1 MGRLKPTKMT
11 GKFFLRTDRKPDKNG
26 KCAIYLDY
34 TLGTKH
40 AKTDT
45 DIWIEEKYWDAS
57 KREVSRKH
65 PQCARLN
72 HQLQKKRQKIDDA
85 LYDYSQQNKGRI
97 TIDTLRSIVQG
108 RSIGKVADS
117 DFVAY
122 AIETI
127 EERYKLGK
135 IGVSVRDNAFCS
147 LKKFRKFL
155 AETYG
160 EDSIYISEMSVD
172 VVKKYIFWR
181 QREGNINATINKA
194 LTPIMSAAKRAA
206 LVKLLDFSVA
216 EAISQ
221 LYLSDKKEMG
231 DEDEGEVHYLTK
243 NQVAEFVAMREIV
256 KYPRTKDFM
265 DMFLFALNACGLR
278 VSDIITLEWKS
289 IDFEKRTL
297 RKVLFKGDKLHEI
310 PLNDDAISILNRW
323 YERTGDHRFVFGFL
337 EDTFNLQDK
346 EERKRMRLNKNRA
359 IKTSLKTIGDKMGLP
374 FNLGMHVARHTFA
387 VWALNKGV
395 DIHIISQLMAH
406 SSVSVTEQRYA
417 KFLPSTLEKEV
428 QEKLN
433 FNLLNGKE

>member
-11 GKFFLRTDRKPDKNG
+11 GKFLLRTDRKSDKNG
-26 KCAIYLDY
+26 KYAIYIDY

-40 AKTDT
+40 AKTNT
-45 DIWIEEKYWDAS
+45 DIWVEEKYWDAT

-65 PQCARLN
+65 PLSTRIN
-72 HQLQKKRQKIDDA
+72 NELQMKRQEIDNA
-85 LYDYSQQNKGRI
+85 LYDYFQRNKGRI
-97 TIDTLRSIVQG
+97 TIETLRAIVQG

-117 DFVAY
+117 DFVSY

-127 EERYKLGK
+127 EQQYKLNK
-135 IGVSVRDNAFCS
+135 IGVSVRDNAFCGFR
-147 LKKFRKFL
+147 KFRKFL
-155 AETYG
+155 LEKYG
-160 EDSIYISEMSVD
+160 EDSIYISELSVD
-172 VVKKYIFWR
+172 VVKEYIFWR
-181 QREGNINATINKA
+181 QGQGNINATINKA
-194 LTPIMSAAKRAA
+194 LTPIMKTAKRAA
-206 LVKLLDFSVA
+206 TDKLLDFSVA
-216 EAISQ
+216 EAICQ

-231 DEDEGEVHYLTK
+231 DDEEGEVHYLTEE
-243 NQVAEFVAMREIV
+243 QMAEFVAMREKV
-256 KYPRTKDFM
+256 KYPRTRDFM

-323 YERTGDHRFVFGFL
+323 YEKTGEHRFVFGLL
-337 EDTFNLQDK
+337 EDKFDLKDK
-346 EERKRMRLNKNRA
+346 EERKRMRINKNRA
-359 IKTSLKTIGDKMGLP
+359 IKTSLTTIGEKMGLP

-395 DIHIISQLMAH
+395 DIHKISQLMAH

-433 FNLLNGKE
+433 FNIL

>member
-1 MGRLKPTKMT
+1 MGRVKPSKLT
-11 GKFFLRTDRKPDKNG
+11 GKFFLRTDRNPDKNG
-26 KCAIYLDY
+26 KYAVYLDY

-45 DIWIEEKYWDAS
+45 EIWIEEKYWDAA

-72 HQLQKKRQKIDDA
+72 HQLQKKRQEIDDA
-85 LYDYSQQNKGRI
+85 LFDYSQRNKGLMPI
-97 TIDTLRSIVQG
+97 ETLRSIVQG
-108 RSIGKVADS
+108 RAVGKVADS

-127 EERYKLGK
+127 EQQYKLGK
-135 IGVSVRDNAFCS
+135 IGVSVRDNALCGFN
-147 LKKFRKFL
+147 KFRRFL

-160 EDSIYISEMSVD
+160 EDSIYISELSVD
-172 VVKKYIFWR
+172 IVKEYIFWR
-181 QREGNINATINKA
+181 QKQGNINATINKT
-194 LTPIMSAAKRAA
+194 LTPIMKAAKRAVA
-206 LVKLLDFSVA
+206 DKLIDYSVA
-216 EAISQ
+216 EAICQ

-231 DEDEGEVHYLTK
+231 EEEDGDVHYLTEK
-243 NQVAEFVAMREIV
+243 QVAEFLTLRETA
-256 KYPRTKDFM
+256 KYPRTRDFM
-265 DMFLFALNACGLR
+265 DMFLFSLNACGLR

-289 IDFEKRTL
+289 IDFDNRTL
-297 RKVLFKGDKLHEI
+297 RKVLYKGDKLHEI
-310 PLNDDAISILNRW
+310 PLNDDALKILSRW
-323 YERTGDHRFVFGFL
+323 HDRTGEHRFVFGFL
-337 EDTFNLQDK
+337 DDSFNLQDK

-359 IKTSLKTIGDKMGLP
+359 IKTSLTTIGEKMGLS

-395 DIHIISQLMAH
+395 DIHKISQLMAH

-433 FNLLNGKE
+433 FNLLNE

>member
-1 MGRLKPTKMT
+1 MGRVKPSKMT

-26 KCAIYLDY
+26 KYAIYLDY
-34 TLGTKH
+34 TLGVKH

-45 DIWIEEKYWDAS
+45 EVWIEEKYWDAS

-72 HQLQKKRQKIDDA
+72 YQLQKKRQDIDDE
-85 LYDYSQQNKGRI
+85 LYEYSLRNKGRL
-97 TIDTLRSIVQG
+97 TIETLRSIVQG
-108 RSIGKVADS
+108 RSVGKVADS

-122 AIETI
+122 AIETV
-127 EERYKLGK
+127 EQRYKLGK
-135 IGVSVRDNAFCS
+135 IGVSVRDNALCS
-147 LKKFRKFL
+147 FRKFRKFL

-160 EDSIYISEMSVD
+160 EDCIFISELTAD
-172 VVKKYIFWR
+172 VVKEYIFWR
-181 QREGNINATINKA
+181 QKQGNINATINKT
-194 LTPIMSAAKRAA
+194 LTPIMKAAKRAVSDR
-206 LVKLLDFSVA
+206 LIDYSVA
-216 EAISQ
+216 EAICQ
-221 LYLSDKKEMG
+221 LYLSEKKEMG
-231 DEDEGEVHYLTK
+231 EDEEGEVHYLTEK
-243 NQVAEFVAMREIV
+243 QVADFIALRETV

-265 DMFLFALNACGLR
+265 DMFLFSINACGLR

-289 IDFEKRTL
+289 INFENRTL
-297 RKVLFKGDKLHEI
+297 RKVLYKGDKLHEI
-310 PLNDDAISILNRW
+310 PLNDDAIKILNRW
-323 YERTGDHRFVFGFL
+323 HDRTGNHRFVFGFL

-359 IKTSLKTIGDKMGLP
+359 IKTSLTTIGDKMGLP

-395 DIHIISQLMAH
+395 EIHKISQLMAH

-417 KFLPSTLEKEV
+417 KYLPSTLEKEV

-433 FNLLNGKE
+433 FNLLQ